1 MFYCRCC
8 QSLIVGWGL
17 NSSIFW
23 GVGAEENHDS
33 SSNRRMVVGQSL
45 VSLVGRWS
53 IIDLGES
60 RIFYFIVRIDRWQQ
74 RFESAAVGVRPRR
87 WESSRKRY
95 LCQSTASLISD
106 LDGTAATVDA
116 IHG

>member
-60 RIFYFIVRIDRWQQ
+60 RIFLLFGSIVG
-74 RFESAAVGVRPRR
+74 S
-87 WESSRKRY
+87 
-95 LCQSTASLISD
+95 SD
-106 LDGTAATVDA
+106 LNLQWLVCGRGGGRAPGSDIYAKVLLA
-116 IHG
+116 